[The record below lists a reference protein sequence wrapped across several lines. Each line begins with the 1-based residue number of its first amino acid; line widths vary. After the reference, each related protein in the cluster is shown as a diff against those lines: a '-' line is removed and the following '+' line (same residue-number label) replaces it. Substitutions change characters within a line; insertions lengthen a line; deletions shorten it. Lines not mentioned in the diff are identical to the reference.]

1 MKQQT
6 IILPF
11 TKGTSYSE
19 VEKHLILNGIKPGVS
34 LQSNISGNI
43 GESFIFYGDDNI
55 LVLLGLGDIEI
66 AGKSKNTILACIAK
80 NRKQL
85 TSIISIDPS
94 LIAEEDS
101 FIIEQLA
108 CGMLLG
114 VEDTGMYKTE
124 KKDGKEYRFNILSE
138 DGELIQAFNTGKDK
152 GETIASIIKLVNAPS
167 NYKSPEE
174 MAQWLRSS
182 SEKYHYELTIL
193 EKNDLEQLGF
203 HALLAVNRGS
213 EIPAKCLI
221 ATYGSKKEGIPS
233 VTIVGKGVTFDTGG
247 LSIKG
252 SNNMH
257 YMKSDMGGAAAAM
270 GTIEVVARLKL
281 NVHLRVIIPTTDNSV
296 DAQSIKPGDVISSY
310 SGKTIEVIDTDAEGR
325 LILADGLSYAVKNDN
340 PDYLIDLATL
350 TGSIV
355 RSIGTE
361 AAGIMSHND
370 ELVSQLTTMGSK
382 TGEKLWR
389 MPLWEEYGKH
399 MKSDVADIKN
409 LSAKPMA
416 GSITAAKFLEA
427 FVEKHP
433 AWAHMD
439 IAGTAFGAF
448 PTSKAYSGTGYGIDL
463 LTQWLRSIS

>member
-1 MKQQT
+1 
-6 IILPF
+6 
-11 TKGTSYSE
+11 
-19 VEKHLILNGIKPGVS
+19 
-34 LQSNISGNI
+34 
-43 GESFIFYGDDNI
+43 
-55 LVLLGLGDIEI
+55 
-66 AGKSKNTILACIAK
+66 
-80 NRKQL
+80 
-85 TSIISIDPS
+85 
-94 LIAEEDS
+94 
-101 FIIEQLA
+101 
-108 CGMLLG
+108 
-114 VEDTGMYKTE
+114 
-124 KKDGKEYRFNILSE
+124 
-138 DGELIQAFNTGKDK
+138 
-152 GETIASIIKLVNAPS
+152 
-167 NYKSPEE
+167 
-174 MAQWLRSS
+174 
-182 SEKYHYELTIL
+182 
-193 EKNDLEQLGF
+193 
-203 HALLAVNRGS
+203 
-213 EIPAKCLI
+213 
-221 ATYGSKKEGIPS
+221 
-233 VTIVGKGVTFDTGG
+233 
-247 LSIKG
+247 
-252 SNNMH
+252 
-257 YMKSDMGGAAAAM
+257 MGGAAAAM

>member
-1 MKQQT
+1 MEQQT
-6 IILPF
+6 IILPL
-11 TKGTSYSE
+11 TKGTSFSE
-19 VEKHLILNGIKPGVS
+19 VEKHLILKGIKPGLS
-34 LQSNISGNI
+34 LESNFSSVI
-43 GESFIFYGDDNI
+43 GETIILYGDKNI
-55 LVLLGLGDIEI
+55 LVLLGLGDTEVV
-66 AGKSKNTILACIAK
+66 GKSKKTVLSCLAK

-85 TSIISIDPS
+85 TSNIALDPS
-94 LIAEEDS
+94 LINGEDL

-108 CGMLLG
+108 CGMVLG
-114 VEDTGMYKTE
+114 AEDIGMYKSE
-124 KKDGKEYRFNILSE
+124 KKDEDYSFSILSE
-138 DGELIQAFNTGKDK
+138 NQKTINAFNTGMVK
-152 GETIASIIKLVNAPS
+152 GETVASIIKLVNAPS
-167 NYKSPEE
+167 NYKSPQE
-174 MAQWLRSS
+174 MAEWLKTS
-182 SEKYHYELTIL
+182 SEKYNYNLNIL
-193 EKNDLEQLGF
+193 EKENLEQLGF

-213 EIPAKCLI
+213 EVPAKCLI
-221 ATYGSKKEGIPS
+221 ATYGEKKEGVSS

-281 NVHLRVIIPTTDNSV
+281 NVHLRVIVPTTDNSV
-296 DAQSIKPGDVISSY
+296 DANSIKPGDVISSY

-355 RSIGTE
+355 RSLGTE
-361 AAGIMSHND
+361 AAGLMSHND
-370 ELVSQLTTMGSK
+370 DLVSQIVTAGNK

-389 MPLWEEYGKH
+389 MPLWEEYGQH
-399 MKSDVADIKN
+399 MKSDIADIKN

-416 GSITAAKFLEA
+416 GAITAAKFLEA
-427 FVEKHP
+427 FVDKHP

-439 IAGTAFGAF
+439 IAGTAFGAY